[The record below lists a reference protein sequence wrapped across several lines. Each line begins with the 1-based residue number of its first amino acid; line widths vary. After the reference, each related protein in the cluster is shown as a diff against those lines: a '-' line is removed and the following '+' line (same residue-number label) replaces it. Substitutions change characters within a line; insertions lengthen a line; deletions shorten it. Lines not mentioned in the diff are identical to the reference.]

1 MKWYDLRWIVRSLWI
16 AYNVVWYGK
25 TGMKEVYQGIL
36 MELRDGKLQIGF
48 IRDQDRILFG
58 IKKDWIGNKFGNWK
72 ENWKENCKE
81 KENKY
86 AI

>member
-1 MKWYDLRWIVRSLWI
+1 
-16 AYNVVWYGK
+16 
-25 TGMKEVYQGIL
+25 MKEVYQGIL

-72 ENWKENCKE
+72 ENCKE